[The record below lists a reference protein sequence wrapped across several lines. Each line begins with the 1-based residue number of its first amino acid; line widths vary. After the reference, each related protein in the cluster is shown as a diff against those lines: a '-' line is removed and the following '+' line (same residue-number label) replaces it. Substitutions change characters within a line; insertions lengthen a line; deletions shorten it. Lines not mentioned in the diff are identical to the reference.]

1 MHRVLGWLGYRDMDD
16 AIEFVMAGLA
26 LLPALMFITGNVL
39 AGAVSLVV
47 LILLLA
53 ALGRRTLPAASPAR
67 GRSRRAALRAGRKDR
82 TRM

>member
-1 MHRVLGWLGYRDMDD
+1 MRRMLSSLGYRNMDD

-26 LLPALMFITGNVL
+26 LLPALMFITGNVF

-53 ALGRRTLPAASPAR
+53 SLGMRTPPPPAPREGDPGKPREEPAER
-67 GRSRRAALRAGRKDR
+67 TGRK
-82 TRM
+82 